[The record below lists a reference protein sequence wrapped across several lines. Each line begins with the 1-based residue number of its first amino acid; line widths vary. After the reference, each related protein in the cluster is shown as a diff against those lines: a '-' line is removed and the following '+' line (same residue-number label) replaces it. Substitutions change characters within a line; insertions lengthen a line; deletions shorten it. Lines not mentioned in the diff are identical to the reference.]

1 MKRRGVIPIAL
12 AATGALVVTG
22 CGASKSGSSNQ
33 GNQSNTSGSYDSSAV
48 LRATAEPVHVLDPV
62 TDIDPCNTGP
72 LSGIYDV
79 LIRAN
84 PDGSLSPGLAT
95 SWSLLNPTTFEF
107 KLRRNVKF
115 QDGTPFNAQAVADSI
130 KRGQTDPRSTLT
142 GSLSVIK
149 SVKVVDD
156 HTVDLNLSAPRG
168 GIVASTF
175 SGYAGMIPSPAAVKA
190 AGNDYG
196 VHGAVGA
203 GPYKVD
209 SFTPDQTVNL
219 ASWSGYWEAK
229 VRKLGGVQF
238 SLAGTGQGEQTVPSQ
253 IQSGALDVAAVK
265 DSQLESVKK
274 MSGVN
279 YKASL
284 SPQYAELF
292 VNYGVAPFNDL
303 KVRQALEYAI
313 DRPTLTKALT
323 GGSGTVAY
331 QPLNKNSAGY
341 DASLDGLYPFDPT
354 KAKKLLSEA
363 GFADGLHIKVGEIT
377 HSYYQQMAEALQSML
392 KQSNIFIDLQPI
404 EGAQINN
411 ALYVQKSASSA
422 VTAYAGNDDSGQT
435 LELKFSKDG
444 NNNPSHVATPGLD
457 EALAAGAAETDPAKR
472 AAAYQ
477 KAEKIV
483 MENALSI
490 PLFFNQ
496 GVSLYGPKVQGITT
510 GETTC
515 HDGGY
520 LLGESSVSIAK

>member
-1 MKRRGVIPIAL
+1 MKRRAVIPIAI
-12 AATGALVVTG
+12 ATGALVVTS
-22 CGASKSGSSNQ
+22 CGSSKSGSGGGT
-33 GNQSNTSGSYDSSAV
+33 GNSSGPADSSAV
-48 LRATAEPVHVLDPV
+48 LRATSEPVHVLDPV

-72 LSGIYDV
+72 LAGIYDE
-79 LIRAN
+79 LIRTN
-84 PDGSLSPGLAT
+84 PDGSLAPGLAT

-107 KLRRNVKF
+107 KLRQGVKF
-115 QDGTPFNAQAVADSI
+115 QDGTPFNGQAVADSI

-149 SVKVVDD
+149 TVKVVDD
-156 HTVDLNLSAPRG
+156 YTVDLDLSAPRG

-175 SGYAGMIPSPAAVKA
+175 AGYAGMIPSPTAVKA
-190 AGNDYG
+190 AGDNYG
-196 VHGAVGA
+196 VRTAVGA

-219 ASWSGYWEAK
+219 ATWDGFWDAAN
-229 VRKLGGVQF
+229 RKLGGVDF
-238 SLAGTGQGEQTVPSQ
+238 GIAGTGQGEQTVPSQ

-265 DSQLESVKK
+265 DQQLASVKK

-284 SPQYAELF
+284 SPQYAEIF
-292 VNYGVAPFNDL
+292 VNYGVAPFNNL
-303 KVRQALEYAI
+303 KVRQALEFAV

-323 GGSGTVAY
+323 GDSGTAAY
-331 QPLNKNSAGY
+331 QPLNKDSAGY
-341 DASLDGLYPFDPT
+341 DPSLDSLYSFNPT
-354 KAKKLLSEA
+354 KAKQLLAEA
-363 GFADGLHIKVGEIT
+363 GYPNGLHIKVGEIV

-411 ALYVQKSASSA
+411 ALYVQKSATSA

-435 LELKFSKDG
+435 LELKFSSTG
-444 NNNPSHVATPGLD
+444 NNNPSHVSTPGLD
-457 EALAAGAAETDPAKR
+457 TALAAGAAETDTTKR

-477 KAEKIV
+477 KAEKII
-483 MENALSI
+483 MDNALSI

-496 GVSLYGPKVQGITT
+496 GVTLYGPKVQGITV
-510 GETTC
+510 GQTTC
-515 HDGGY
+515 RDGGY
-520 LLGESSVSIAK
+520 LLGGSGVSIGK

>member
-1 MKRRGVIPIAL
+1 
-12 AATGALVVTG
+12 LVVTG
-22 CGASKSGSSNQ
+22 CGSSKSGTND
-33 GNQSNTSGSYDSSAV
+33 SGSQSSSSGNVDSSAV

-79 LIRAN
+79 LIRTN
-84 PDGSLSPGLAT
+84 PDGTLAPGLAT

-107 KLRRNVKF
+107 KLRQGVKF

-130 KRGQTDPRSTLT
+130 KRGQTNTRSTLT

-156 HTVDLNLSAPRG
+156 HTLDLNLSAPRG

-175 SGYAGMIPSPAAVKA
+175 AGYAGMIPSPASVQA
-190 AGNDYG
+190 AGDNYG
-196 VHGAVGA
+196 VKTAVGA
-203 GPYKVD
+203 GPYKVT

-219 ASWSGYWEAK
+219 ASWSGYWDAAN
-229 VRKLGGVQF
+229 RRLGGVNF
-238 SLAGTGQGEQTVPSQ
+238 GLAGTGQGEQTVPSQ
-253 IQSGALDVAAVK
+253 IQSGALDIASVK
-265 DSQLESVKK
+265 DQQLASVKK

-279 YKASL
+279 YNASL

-292 VNYGVAPFNDL
+292 VNYGVAPFNNL
-303 KVRQALEYAI
+303 KVRQALEFAI
-313 DRPTLTKALT
+313 DRPTLTNALT

-331 QPLNKNSAGY
+331 QPLNKDSAGY
-341 DASLDGLYPFDPT
+341 DAGLDGMYAFNPA
-354 KAKKLLSEA
+354 KAKQLLADA
-363 GFADGLHIKVGEIT
+363 GYPNGLHIKVGEIT

-392 KQSNIFIDLQPI
+392 KQSNIFLDLQPI

-411 ALYVQKSASSA
+411 ALYVQKSASAA
-422 VTAYAGNDDSGQT
+422 VTAYAGNTDPGQT
-435 LELKFSKDG
+435 LELKFSSSG
-444 NNNPSHVATPGLD
+444 NNNPSHVSTPGLD

-472 AAAYQ
+472 AAAYRS
-477 KAEKIV
+477 AEKII
-483 MENALSI
+483 MDNALSI
-490 PLFFNQ
+490 PLFFNS
-496 GVSLYGPKVQGITT
+496 GVTLYGPKIQGVAA

-520 LLGESSVSIAK
+520 LLGSTSVSVAK

>member
-1 MKRRGVIPIAL
+1 MKRRGFIPVAL
-12 AATGALVVTG
+12 ATGALVVSG
-22 CGASKSGSSNQ
+22 CGSSKSSSNAP
-33 GNQSNTSGSYDSSAV
+33 SSSSGSYDASAV

-79 LIRAN
+79 LIRTN
-84 PDGSLSPGLAT
+84 PDGSLAPGLAT
-95 SWSLLNPTTFEF
+95 SWSLPNPTTFEF
-107 KLRRNVKF
+107 KLRQGVKF

-156 HTVDLNLSAPRG
+156 HTVDLELTAPRG
-168 GIVASTF
+168 GILASTF
-175 SGYAGMIPSPAAVKA
+175 AGYAGMIPSPTAVKA
-190 AGNDYG
+190 AGDNYG
-196 VHGAVGA
+196 VHTAVGA

-209 SFTPDQTVNL
+209 GFTPDQSVHL
-219 ASWSGYWEAK
+219 ATWSGYWDK
-229 VRKLGGVQF
+229 GNRRLSGVDF
-238 SLAGTGQGEQTVPSQ
+238 GIAGTGQGEQTVPSQ

-265 DSQLESVKK
+265 DSQLASVKK

-284 SPQYAELF
+284 SPQYAEFF
-292 VNYGVAPFNDL
+292 VNYGVAPFNNL
-303 KVRQALEYAI
+303 KVRQALEYAV

-323 GGSGTVAY
+323 GGSGSVAY
-331 QPLNKNSAGY
+331 QPLNKDSAGY
-341 DASLDGLYPFDPT
+341 DPSLDGLYPYNPA
-354 KAKKLLSEA
+354 KAKQLLAEA
-363 GFADGLHIKVGEIT
+363 GFPNGLHIKVGEIT

-411 ALYVQKSASSA
+411 ALYVAKSASSA
-422 VTAYAGNDDSGQT
+422 VTAYAGNTDSGQT
-435 LELKFSKDG
+435 LELKFSTSG
-444 NNNPSHVATPGLD
+444 NNNPSHVSTPGLD
-457 EALAAGAAETDPAKR
+457 AALAAGAADTDPSKR

-483 MENALSI
+483 MDNALSI
-490 PLFFNQ
+490 PLFFNS
-496 GVSLYGPKVQGITT
+496 GVTLYGPKIQGITT

-520 LLGESSVSIAK
+520 LLGSTSVSVAK